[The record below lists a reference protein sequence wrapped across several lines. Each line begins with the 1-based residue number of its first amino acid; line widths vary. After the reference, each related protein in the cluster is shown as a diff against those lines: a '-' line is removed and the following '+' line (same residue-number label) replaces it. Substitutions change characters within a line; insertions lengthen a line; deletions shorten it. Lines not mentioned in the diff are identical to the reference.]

1 MENNMDN
8 NKRVF
13 YTIKGKV
20 DGFGSQ
26 YQAVMSG
33 IAFCESNDHIY
44 LHTPFAKMDH
54 SLNVDELNKFIG
66 VNNDKLISNN
76 LLPTTNDNII
86 AQHNNDIVHYEKK
99 PSIFYTDKT
108 MKIIKDFYYSNE
120 KPQLDNID
128 IAIHIRRGDVDEKLW
143 HRYTEN
149 KIYINIINSLKKKY
163 PNYNIIIFSEGNIDD
178 FKDFNL
184 EEKNFKLNV
193 EIKETFHS
201 LVKAKI
207 LVTSKSSFSYTA
219 ALLNENTVYYMDFWH
234 KALDNWLDV
243 TSLIE

>member
-1 MENNMDN
+1 MEKN
-8 NKRVF
+8 NKVF

-20 DGFGSQ
+20 DGFGAQ

-33 IAFCESNDHIY
+33 ITYCEFNNYIY
-44 LHTPFAKMDH
+44 VHTPFSRMEH
-54 SLNVDELNKFIG
+54 NVNVNELNKFIG

-76 LLPTTNDNII
+76 LLPTKDDTII
-86 AQHNNDIVHYEKK
+86 AQHYNETVHYEKK
-99 PSIFYTDKT
+99 PSMYYTDKT
-108 MKIIKDFYYSNE
+108 LKIIKDYYYSTE
-120 KPQLDNID
+120 KPKIDNID

-143 HRYTEN
+143 NRYTEN
-149 KIYINIINSLKKKY
+149 KIYINIINSLKTKY
-163 PNYNIIIFSEGNIDD
+163 PNYNITIFSEGKLDD

-184 EEKNFKLNV
+184 EDNNFKLNL

-201 LVKAKI
+201 LVNAKI
-207 LVTSKSSFSYTA
+207 LVTSKSSFSYSA

-243 TSLIE
+243 NTLINSN